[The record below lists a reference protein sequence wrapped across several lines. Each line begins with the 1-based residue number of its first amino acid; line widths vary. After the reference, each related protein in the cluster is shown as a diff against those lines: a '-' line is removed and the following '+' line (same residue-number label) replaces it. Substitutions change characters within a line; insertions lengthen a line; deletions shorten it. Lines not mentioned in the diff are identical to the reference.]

1 MTTGSQTV
9 TTGRTIKD
17 LATLLRAVAAAGED
31 PDKLEELLDV
41 VTALDGMFEGAVLF
55 KGGYGGGS
63 FVIASSRGL
72 SGEAA
77 RSWLR
82 WPLRRL
88 FARMKPA
95 RILDPAHG
103 DRAALAI
110 PFSHGNDH
118 RVIVAPLAEPAS
130 ALGTDDF
137 LASVESVTVP
147 RDSAA
152 SPLMPVALSLAP
164 TVMSFATC
172 ADLCDRLSS
181 ALARRGWPVEAVS
194 TFGKLTR
201 RMQEFLPD
209 IVVVDA
215 AELGDP
221 VSAITSIHRIAD
233 YGALCVLAFYQEEP
247 HALFP
252 AIVDRWL
259 PHDASETTIF
269 KTIKQLAQEASALRH
284 ASLHEERVMAQRR
297 ALSAPNANELARLA
311 AQRAAEAVGGWAAC
325 SLISESGT
333 VYRAEHPNA
342 AQPVLASIPKGFLSG
357 TRSFYAVFDDEFL
370 DELTDA
376 PNDRSAFLS
385 LRPVSAASVALVSQ
399 DGYHRGVLVACSF
412 DRAAD
417 TQAFEVL
424 ANLADVVVDRFEEL
438 RAGVKPIPELQK
450 ERFWERL
457 RDRMIDLDVYHSAD
471 CAIPWRYRQVTE
483 TRGLLTLNVEEDGD
497 AVSSLMESSFRMPLA
512 DAFGGRDASAPFFVA
527 TIDSASQAMDYA
539 TLGFSAPMLFDRRGP
554 VATIARTRGVTTGM
568 ARLDPSAN
576 TVVCDEALFAWLSQR
591 LGSADSLPVLLDREK
606 PAGFASI
613 ITLG

>member
-1 MTTGSQTV
+1 MSA
-9 TTGRTIKD
+9 GRTIKD

-31 PDKLEELLDV
+31 PDKLEDLLDI
-41 VTALDGMFEGAVLF
+41 VTALDGIFEGAVMF

-95 RILDPAHG
+95 RILDPARG
-103 DRAALAI
+103 ERAALAI
-110 PFSHGNDH
+110 PFSHRNDR
-118 RVIVAPLAEPAS
+118 RVIVAPLAEAAS
-130 ALGTDDF
+130 PLGTDDF

-147 RDSAA
+147 RESAA
-152 SPLMPVALSLAP
+152 SPLMPVALSP
-164 TVMSFATC
+164 GPVVMSFATC
-172 ADLCDRLSS
+172 ADLCDRISA
-181 ALARRGWPVEAVS
+181 ALARRGWPVEPVS

-201 RMQEFLPD
+201 RMQESSPE

-215 AELGDP
+215 AELADP

-269 KTIKQLAQEASALRH
+269 KTIKKLAQEASALRH

-311 AQRAAEAVGGWAAC
+311 AERAAEAVGGWACC

-333 VYRAEHPNA
+333 VYRAEHPHSP
-342 AQPVLASIPKGFLSG
+342 QPVLASIPKGFLSG
-357 TRSFYAVFDDEFL
+357 TRSFYSVFDDGFL

-376 PNDRSAFLS
+376 PKDRNAFLS
-385 LRPVSAASVALVSQ
+385 LRPASAASVALVSQ
-399 DGYHRGVLVACSF
+399 DGYHRGVIVACSF
-412 DRAAD
+412 DRPAD

-438 RAGVKPIPELQK
+438 RAGIKPIPELQK
-450 ERFWERL
+450 ERSWERL
-457 RDRMIDLDVYHSAD
+457 RDRMIDLDVYRSAD
-471 CAIPWRYRQVTE
+471 CAIPWRYRQVSE
-483 TRGLLTLNVEEDGD
+483 TRGLLTLNVEEDGE
-497 AVSSLMESSFRMPLA
+497 AVNSLMESSFHLPLA
-512 DAFGGRDASAPFFVA
+512 DAFRGRDGSAPFFVA
-527 TIDSASQAMDYA
+527 TIDAASQTMDYA
-539 TLGFSAPMLFDRRGP
+539 TLGFSAPILFDRPGP
-554 VATIARTRGVTTGM
+554 VAMIGRTRGITTGT

-576 TVVCDEALFAWLSQR
+576 AVVCDAALLKWLSQR
-591 LGSADSLPVLLDREK
+591 LGSDDSLPALLDREQ

>member
-1 MTTGSQTV
+1 M

-17 LATLLRAVAAAGED
+17 LATLLRAVAGAGED
-31 PDKLEELLDV
+31 PDKLEDLLDV
-41 VTALDGMFEGAVLF
+41 VTALGGTFEGAVLF
-55 KGGYGGGS
+55 KAGYGGAS

-72 SGEAA
+72 SREAA

-95 RILDPAHG
+95 RILDPARG

-110 PFSHGNDH
+110 PFSHRNDR
-118 RVIVAPLAEPAS
+118 RVLVAPLAEPAS
-130 ALGTDDF
+130 ALGSDDF
-137 LASVESVTVP
+137 LASVESVTIP

-152 SPLMPVALSLAP
+152 SPLLPVALSLAP
-164 TVMSFATC
+164 KVTSFAAC
-172 ADLCDRLSS
+172 SALHDRLSS
-181 ALARRGWPVEAVS
+181 ALARRGWPVECVS

-201 RMQEFLPD
+201 RMQASLPD

-215 AELGDP
+215 AELSDP

-233 YGALCVLAFYQEEP
+233 RGALCVLAFYREEP
-247 HALFP
+247 HVLFP
-252 AIVDRWL
+252 AVVDRWL

-269 KTIKQLAQEASALRH
+269 KTIKKLAQEASALRH

-297 ALSAPNANELARLA
+297 ALSAANANELARLA
-311 AQRAAEAVGGWAAC
+311 AERAAEAVGGWACC

-333 VYRAEHPNA
+333 VHRAEHPPSP
-342 AQPVLASIPKGFLSG
+342 QPVLASIPKGFLTG

-376 PNDRSAFLS
+376 PKDRSAFLS
-385 LRPVSAASVALVSQ
+385 LRPASAASIALVSQ
-399 DGYHRGVLVACSF
+399 DGYHRGVLVACSV
-412 DRAAD
+412 DRPAE

-438 RAGVKPIPELQK
+438 RAGVTPIPELQK

-457 RDRMIDLDVYHSAD
+457 RDRMIDLDVYRSAD

-483 TRGLLTLNVEEDGD
+483 TRGLLTLNLEEDGD
-497 AVSSLMESSFRMPLA
+497 AVSSLMESSFHLPLA
-512 DAFGGRDASAPFFVA
+512 DAFRGRDVSAPFFVA
-527 TIDSASQAMDYA
+527 TIDAASQAMDYA
-539 TLGFSAPMLFDRRGP
+539 TVGFSAPMLFDRPGP
-554 VATIARTRGVTTGM
+554 AATIGRTRGITTGT
-568 ARLDPSAN
+568 ARLDSSAN
-576 TVVCDEALFAWLSQR
+576 TVVCDGALWTWLSQR
-591 LGSADSLPVLLDREK
+591 LGSADSLPALLDREK